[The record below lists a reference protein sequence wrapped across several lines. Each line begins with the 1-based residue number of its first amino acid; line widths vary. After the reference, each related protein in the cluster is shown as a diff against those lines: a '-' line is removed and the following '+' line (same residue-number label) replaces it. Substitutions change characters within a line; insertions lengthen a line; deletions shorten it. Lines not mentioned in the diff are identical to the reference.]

1 MITSI
6 ANQRIK
12 RLLQLQEKSRL
23 RNKEG
28 VFVAE
33 GLKMFE
39 EAPMDGLE
47 EVYIQESLGKVLA
60 EYAASSKKDQ
70 KLADRQHDE
79 QIIRKLKQCM
89 ERKIP
94 VEQVADEIFKKAADT
109 KSPQGILFIM
119 KQLSYSLEMLVKNA
133 VKKKETEGRL
143 PLFLL
148 LEDIQD
154 PGNLGTMIRT
164 AEGAGADAVIM
175 SRGCVDIY
183 NPKTIRSTMGSLYRV
198 PFLYTEDLQ
207 AEITRLQQ
215 NGIKVYAAHLLGQKY
230 FDEMDYREGS
240 AFLIG
245 NEGNGLKKETADRA
259 DIYVKIP
266 MEGKLESLNA
276 GIAAA
281 LLMYQ
286 AAGHSRRSTCP
297 FRNGD

>member
-6 ANQRIK
+6 SNQRIK
-12 RLLQLQEKSRL
+12 RLVQLQEKSRL

-28 VFVAE
+28 VFAAE

-39 EAPMDGLE
+39 EAPVERLE
-47 EVYIQESLGKVLA
+47 EIYIQESFGKALSEYAANGKKDRVLA
-60 EYAASSKKDQ
+60 ESGHEEKVIL
-70 KLADRQHDE
+70 KLR
-79 QIIRKLKQCM
+79 QCM
-89 ERKIP
+89 EKGITI
-94 VEQVADEIFKKAADT
+94 EQVTDEVFKKAADT
-109 KSPQGILFIM
+109 KSPQGILFII
-119 KQLSYSLEMLVKNA
+119 KQLSYSPEILVKNA
-133 VKKKETEGRL
+133 LKKKETEGRP

-154 PGNLGTMIRT
+154 PGNLGTMLRT

-175 SRGCVDIY
+175 SKGCVDIY

-198 PFLYTEDLQ
+198 PFLYTEDLPT
-207 AEITRLQQ
+207 EIIRLQK

-230 FDEMDYREGS
+230 FDEMDYRGGS

-245 NEGNGLKKETADRA
+245 NEGNGLKKETADKA
-259 DIYVKIP
+259 DVYVKIP

-286 AAGHSRRSTCP
+286 AAGYARRIEGTSS
-297 FRNGD
+297 